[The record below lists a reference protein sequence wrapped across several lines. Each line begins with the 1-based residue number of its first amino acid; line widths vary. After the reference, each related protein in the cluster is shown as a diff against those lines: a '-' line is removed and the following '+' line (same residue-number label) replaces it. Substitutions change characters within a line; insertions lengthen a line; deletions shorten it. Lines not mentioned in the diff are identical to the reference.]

1 MKFRQKNRRRLWSSF
16 ENEKPIE
23 CYQGKIRKLREVQ
36 DQDKKKQE
44 AIDEFAEKEYT
55 TLVAL
60 Y

>member
-1 MKFRQKNRRRLWSSF
+1 M
-16 ENEKPIE
+16 
-23 CYQGKIRKLREVQ
+23 REVQ